1 MVALHALSVYN
12 IRTFARDINLNISLS
27 SSTNAQFQRQLVL
40 TQGDAAVQKSVD
52 NVPVNG
58 KLGVV
63 SRGSG
68 VARMDVDVRYNV
80 NVTENDLC
88 KFIVEV
94 FDKPVKLDRL
104 REQGFTPEDL
114 IVMSVDIVRRLI
126 PIRSR
131 KFPTNI
137 AFRTWLLEFG
147 DCPTTAPG
155 DIPSDNRQANEWSV
169 WKSASVT

>member
-1 MVALHALSVYN
+1 
-12 IRTFARDINLNISLS
+12 
-27 SSTNAQFQRQLVL
+27 
-40 TQGDAAVQKSVD
+40 
-52 NVPVNG
+52 
-58 KLGVV
+58 
-63 SRGSG
+63 
-68 VARMDVDVRYNV
+68 MDVDVRYNV

-104 REQGFTPEDL
+104 REQGFTPEESVFKSVSIIKHTYTLILSQTDSIFVINDHYMVL
-114 IVMSVDIVRRLI
+114 LLLCTMSFSVRYAFCIWSAFIVMSVDIVRRLI

-169 WKSASVT
+169 WKSASGEL